1 MSKIS
6 KRLARKLST
15 SIILLAIPVFIM
27 SLGIFYMQSRYL
39 IHQEAMER
47 SKSVLRTAIQRVS
60 NFMNTIENSTDA
72 NAWLLEESFTPESL
86 EAITRRVVDL
96 NPNVINCYVSAAPG
110 LFPQYGQQFSVYTF
124 NDDDSIVT
132 VRETYYDYLNR
143 QWYQKGMQ
151 ADKAFWVEPFSE
163 HMEGAVNYNDAVAAY
178 CRPIRSEDGRIMGLI
193 NTEFAF
199 SQLAKS
205 IASMEHSYP
214 DAYFVL
220 LGADGRYIIH
230 PDTTR
235 LFRKTIYTD
244 ADPKGNADIIAL
256 GHQMTEGKQ
265 GIMNVMVNGKKCHVN
280 YQPVPGTSWS
290 LAMVCPESEV
300 LAGYHRLAYVIIA
313 LILIGLLAILWLSSK
328 VVRQTIRPIKQLLRY
343 TQRIVDGNYD
353 ATIPQSDQP
362 DDIGQLQNS
371 FAAMQQALQNHMGS
385 ISQTAEEIR
394 KQNEQ
399 RAHNMKLAE
408 ENVRKKTQFIQN
420 LSHQMRTPINVITG
434 FSDVLLD
441 NITTRTK
448 EKDKDNKYLKEDLSV
463 VTGMMKYNAIHLK
476 RMILM
481 LFDSSSAG
489 SAQKVMN
496 DRHDE
501 VSCNE
506 IARECIDY
514 TKEHFKGIK
523 IEFSTDL
530 SDAVHILTNHLYL
543 MRTIRE
549 LLYNAAKFSDGEH
562 IRMHVSETETTV
574 NFIVEDTGTGLPD
587 DADELLYKP
596 FIKIDN
602 LSEGLGLGLP
612 LSKRH
617 ALSLGGDLVYDR
629 DYHNGCRF
637 IVEMPK

>member
-6 KRLARKLST
+6 KRLAHKLST

-96 NPNVINCYVSAAPG
+96 NPNVIDCYVSAAPG

-151 ADKAFWVEPFSE
+151 ADKAFWIEPFSE
-163 HMEGAVNYNDAVAAY
+163 QMEGAVNYNDAVAAY

-193 NTEFAF
+193 NTDFAF

-205 IASMEHSYP
+205 IASTEHSYP

-265 GIMNVMVNGKKCHVN
+265 GIMHVMVNGKKCHVN

-300 LAGYHRLAYVIIA
+300 LAGYYRLAYVIIA

-328 VVRQTIRPIKQLLRY
+328 VVRQTIRPIKQLLGY
-343 TQRIVDGNYD
+343 TQHIVDGNYD

-420 LSHQMRTPINVITG
+420 LSHQIRTPINVITG
-434 FSDVLLD
+434 FSDVLLG

-448 EKDKDNKYLKEDLSV
+448 EKDNKYLKEDLSV

>member
-27 SLGIFYMQSRYL
+27 SLGVFYLQSRYL
-39 IHQEAMER
+39 IHQEAMKR

-86 EAITRRVVDL
+86 EAITRRVVNL
-96 NPNVINCYVSAAPG
+96 NPNVIDCYVSAAPG

-132 VRETYYDYLNR
+132 VRETYYDYLDR

-163 HMEGAVNYNDAVAAY
+163 QMEGAVNYNDAVAAY

-193 NTEFAF
+193 NTDFAF

-205 IASMEHSYP
+205 IASTEHSYP

-265 GIMNVMVNGKKCHVN
+265 GIMHVMVNGKKCHVN

-328 VVRQTIRPIKQLLRY
+328 VVRQTIRPIKQLLGY
-343 TQRIVDGNYD
+343 TQHIVDGNYD

-434 FSDVLLD
+434 FSDILLG

-514 TKEHFKGIK
+514 TKEHFKGIE
-523 IEFSTDL
+523 IQFTSDL

>member
-15 SIILLAIPVFIM
+15 SIILLAIPVFIV

-86 EAITRRVVDL
+86 EAITRRVVNL
-96 NPNVINCYVSAAPG
+96 NPNVIDCYVSAAPG

-143 QWYQKGMQ
+143 RWYQKGMQ

-163 HMEGAVNYNDAVAAY
+163 QMEGAVNYNDAVAAY

-193 NTEFAF
+193 NTDFAF

-205 IASMEHSYP
+205 IASTEHSYP

-265 GIMNVMVNGKKCHVN
+265 GIMHVMVNGKKCHVN

-343 TQRIVDGNYD
+343 TQHIVDGNYD

-434 FSDVLLD
+434 FSDVLLGD
-441 NITTRTK
+441 ITTRTK

-574 NFIVEDTGTGLPD
+574 NFIVEDTGSGLPD

-596 FIKIDN
+596 FIKIDD

>member
-6 KRLARKLST
+6 KRLAHKLST

-96 NPNVINCYVSAAPG
+96 NPNVIDCYVSAAPG

-163 HMEGAVNYNDAVAAY
+163 QMEGAVNYNDAVAAY

-193 NTEFAF
+193 NTDFAF

-205 IASMEHSYP
+205 IASTEHSYP

-265 GIMNVMVNGKKCHVN
+265 GIMHVMVNGKKCHVN
-280 YQPVPGTSWS
+280 YQRVPGTSWS

-328 VVRQTIRPIKQLLRY
+328 VVRQTIRPIKQLLGY
-343 TQRIVDGNYD
+343 TQHIVDGNYD

-420 LSHQMRTPINVITG
+420 LSHQIRTPINVITG
-434 FSDVLLD
+434 FSDVLLG

>member
-96 NPNVINCYVSAAPG
+96 NPNVIDCYVSAAPG

-163 HMEGAVNYNDAVAAY
+163 QMEGAVNYNDAVAAY

-205 IASMEHSYP
+205 IASTEHSYP

-265 GIMNVMVNGKKCHVN
+265 GIMHVMVNGKKCHVN

-328 VVRQTIRPIKQLLRY
+328 VVRQTIRPIKQLLGY
-343 TQRIVDGNYD
+343 TQHIVDGNYN

-362 DDIGQLQNS
+362 DDIGKLQNS

-434 FSDVLLD
+434 FSDVLLG

-617 ALSLGGDLVYDR
+617 ALSLGGDLVYDH

>member
-27 SLGIFYMQSRYL
+27 SLGVFYLQSRYL
-39 IHQEAMER
+39 IHQEAMKR

-86 EAITRRVVDL
+86 EAITRRVVNL
-96 NPNVINCYVSAAPG
+96 NPNVIDCYVSAAPG

-132 VRETYYDYLNR
+132 VRETYYDYLDR

-163 HMEGAVNYNDAVAAY
+163 QMEGAVNYNDAVAAY

-193 NTEFAF
+193 NTDFAF

-205 IASMEHSYP
+205 IASTEHSYP

-265 GIMNVMVNGKKCHVN
+265 GIMHVMVNGKKCHVN

-328 VVRQTIRPIKQLLRY
+328 VVRQTIRPIKQLLGY
-343 TQRIVDGNYD
+343 TQHIVDGNYD

-434 FSDVLLD
+434 FSDILLG

-530 SDAVHILTNHLYL
+530 SDAVHILTIHLYL

>member
-27 SLGIFYMQSRYL
+27 SLGVFYLQSRYL
-39 IHQEAMER
+39 IHQEAMKR

-86 EAITRRVVDL
+86 EAITRRVVNL
-96 NPNVINCYVSAAPG
+96 NPNVIDCYVSAAPG

-132 VRETYYDYLNR
+132 VRETYYDYLDR

-163 HMEGAVNYNDAVAAY
+163 QMEGAVNYNDAVAAY

-193 NTEFAF
+193 NTDFAF

-205 IASMEHSYP
+205 IASTEHSYP

-265 GIMNVMVNGKKCHVN
+265 GIMHVMVNGKKCHVN

-343 TQRIVDGNYD
+343 TQHIVDGNYD

-434 FSDVLLD
+434 FSDILLG

>member
-1 MSKIS
+1 
-6 KRLARKLST
+6 
-15 SIILLAIPVFIM
+15 
-27 SLGIFYMQSRYL
+27 
-39 IHQEAMER
+39 
-47 SKSVLRTAIQRVS
+47 
-60 NFMNTIENSTDA
+60 
-72 NAWLLEESFTPESL
+72 
-86 EAITRRVVDL
+86 
-96 NPNVINCYVSAAPG
+96 
-110 LFPQYGQQFSVYTF
+110 
-124 NDDDSIVT
+124 
-132 VRETYYDYLNR
+132 
-143 QWYQKGMQ
+143 
-151 ADKAFWVEPFSE
+151 
-163 HMEGAVNYNDAVAAY
+163 
-178 CRPIRSEDGRIMGLI
+178 
-193 NTEFAF
+193 
-199 SQLAKS
+199 
-205 IASMEHSYP
+205 
-214 DAYFVL
+214 
-220 LGADGRYIIH
+220 
-230 PDTTR
+230 
-235 LFRKTIYTD
+235 
-244 ADPKGNADIIAL
+244 
-256 GHQMTEGKQ
+256 
-265 GIMNVMVNGKKCHVN
+265 
-280 YQPVPGTSWS
+280 
-290 LAMVCPESEV
+290 
-300 LAGYHRLAYVIIA
+300 
-313 LILIGLLAILWLSSK
+313 
-328 VVRQTIRPIKQLLRY
+328 
-343 TQRIVDGNYD
+343 
-353 ATIPQSDQP
+353 
-362 DDIGQLQNS
+362 
-371 FAAMQQALQNHMGS
+371 MQQALQNHMGS

-434 FSDVLLD
+434 FSDVLLGD
-441 NITTRTK
+441 ITTRTK

-562 IRMHVSETETTV
+562 IRMHVSETGTTV

>member
-27 SLGIFYMQSRYL
+27 SLGIFYMLSRYL

-96 NPNVINCYVSAAPG
+96 NPNVIDCYVSAAPG

-163 HMEGAVNYNDAVAAY
+163 QMEGAVNYNDAVAAY

-596 FIKIDN
+596 FIKIDD

>member
-1 MSKIS
+1 MSKIG

-15 SIILLAIPVFIM
+15 SIILLAIPVFIV
-27 SLGIFYMQSRYL
+27 SLGAFYMQSRYL

-96 NPNVINCYVSAAPG
+96 NPNVIDCYVSAAPD

-163 HMEGAVNYNDAVAAY
+163 QMEGAVNYNDAVAAY

-205 IASMEHSYP
+205 IASTEHSYP

-265 GIMNVMVNGKKCHVN
+265 GIMHVMVNGKKCHVN

-300 LAGYHRLAYVIIA
+300 LAGYHRLAYVIIT

>member
-15 SIILLAIPVFIM
+15 SIILLAIPVFIV
-27 SLGIFYMQSRYL
+27 SLGAFYMQSRYL
-39 IHQEAMER
+39 IHQKAMER

-96 NPNVINCYVSAAPG
+96 NPNVIDCYVSAAPG
-110 LFPQYGQQFSVYTF
+110 LFPQYGQLFSVYTF

-163 HMEGAVNYNDAVAAY
+163 QMEGAVNYNDAVAAY

-193 NTEFAF
+193 NTDFAF

-205 IASMEHSYP
+205 IASTEHSYP

-265 GIMNVMVNGKKCHVN
+265 GIMHVMVNGKKCHVN

-328 VVRQTIRPIKQLLRY
+328 VVRQTIRPIKQLLGY
-343 TQRIVDGNYD
+343 TQHIVDGDYD

-434 FSDVLLD
+434 FSDVLLG

-602 LSEGLGLGLP
+602 FSEGLGLGLP